1 MGGKLSARRRERR
14 NERQRTY
21 DLWTHEDVLEFNERY
36 VGCEDECS
44 SDSGESSWTE
54 TEEKCYD
61 PQDATLTFVEGDDDL
76 DFLCEDYKSLRAKMS
91 CGHAVTPMSLTIW
104 CRHLLDSGECKFL
117 CGQTD
122 CVVEWPFEEV
132 CKMAL
137 LTEEELEY
145 FEKTLFSNAAK
156 DYLDVKSCPGCS
168 SRVVRSDLHALCV
181 QCPVCT
187 ARRTQAYQ
195 FCWQCLK
202 KWKGPASRS
211 DRCANRD
218 CQNPLDI
225 LRNCPDITFEDV
237 EGVSGCPSI
246 RACPTCGLLVEHNR
260 TQCKNVFC
268 ARCKVKFCFVCLKLA
283 EECVDEDNIS
293 SFYKLCPSGVTPRQT
308 SIPLWQRT

>member
-36 VGCEDECS
+36 VVCEDECS

-61 PQDATLTFVEGDDDL
+61 PQDATLTF
-76 DFLCEDYKSLRAKMS
+76 
-91 CGHAVTPMSLTIW
+91 
-104 CRHLLDSGECKFL
+104 GECKFL

-156 DYLDVKSCPGCS
+156 DYLDVKSVS
-168 SRVVRSDLHALCV
+168 ITLTAFTDL
-181 QCPVCT
+181 
-187 ARRTQAYQ
+187 
-195 FCWQCLK
+195 F
-202 KWKGPASRS
+202 
-211 DRCANRD
+211 
-218 CQNPLDI
+218 
-225 LRNCPDITFEDV
+225 
-237 EGVSGCPSI
+237 
-246 RACPTCGLLVEHNR
+246 
-260 TQCKNVFC
+260 
-268 ARCKVKFCFVCLKLA
+268 
-283 EECVDEDNIS
+283 
-293 SFYKLCPSGVTPRQT
+293 
-308 SIPLWQRT
+308 